1 MKTLRA
7 ILALSLGLAVLPAAA
22 QVKIGATIP
31 LTGPVAML
39 GLGQQKAMQMYGDKA
54 GDQSLQYIVLDDAS
68 DTTTSVTNV
77 KKLTAEHNVDLIIG
91 SSSTP
96 QCLAMLDA
104 VAQAQ
109 VPTICLGS
117 ASAIVTPMDD
127 KRKWVFKIPPNDE
140 VWIEGMI
147 KHMHKTGVKRLGF
160 IGFNDAFGE
169 AWLQATTKL
178 APQHGI
184 ELVATE
190 RYGRTDSSVV
200 AQVLKLQMKKPDAV
214 IIAASGTPGALPTI
228 TLRERGYKGQIYLNA
243 SIATKEFME
252 TAGTAA
258 DGALLSIGVGLVADQ
273 VPDSNPL
280 KKLNQEFKQAYE
292 EKFGQGSFNIFAMQ
306 GYDAFRILQQAVPEA
321 AKTAKPGTPEYR
333 AALRDAIESVH
344 DLYGNTG
351 IYNFSAQ
358 DHSGLD
364 TRAVVIAEIQKGV
377 MNYVPE

>member
-1 MKTLRA
+1 MKWMKA
-7 ILALSLGLAVLPAAA
+7 AVCSAMFIAASASA
-22 QVKIGATIP
+22 QVKVGSTIP

-39 GLGQQKAMQMYGDKA
+39 GLGQQKAMQMYDDHVGDLSVK
-54 GDQSLQYIVLDDAS
+54 YITLDDAS
-68 DTTTSVTNV
+68 DTTAAVSNV
-77 KKLTAEHNVDLIIG
+77 KKLTEEDGVDVIIG

-117 ASAIVTPMDD
+117 ASAVVSPMDA

-140 VWIEGMI
+140 VWIEGMA
-147 KHMHKTGVKRLGF
+147 KHMQSNGVKRLGF

-169 AWLQATTKL
+169 AWLQAMTKL
-178 APQHGI
+178 SAKYGI
-184 ELVATE
+184 EVVAAE

-200 AQVLKLQMKKPDAV
+200 AQVLKVLMKKPDAV
-214 IIAASGTPGALPTI
+214 LIAASGTPAALPTM
-228 TLRERGYKGQIYLNA
+228 TLRERGFAGKIYLNA

-252 TAGTAA
+252 TAGKAA

-280 KKLNQEFKQAYE
+280 KKLNQEFKARYE
-292 EKFGQGSFNIFAMQ
+292 AKFGAGTFNIFAMQ
-306 GYDAFRILQQAVPEA
+306 GYDAFRILQQALPVA
-321 AKTAKPGTPEYR
+321 AKAAKPGTKEYR
-333 AALRDAIESVH
+333 IALRDAIEGVH
-344 DLYGNTG
+344 NLYGNTG
-351 IYNFSAQ
+351 IYDFSPT

-364 TRAVVIAEIQKGV
+364 TRAVVMAEIQGGKLR
-377 MNYVPE
+377 YVP